1 MIKRVTFVNNLKHS
15 KLFNIITAHPWCDDH
30 STSINAY
37 EVWRAREGVQVFRI
51 EFQTH
56 IHLDWVRIK
65 FLSFIYI
72 YIYIKKKLFNVCLLQ
87 KNI

>member
-15 KLFNIITAHPWCDDH
+15 KLFNVTTAHPWYDNH
-30 STSINAY
+30 FTSISAY
-37 EVWRAREGVQVFRI
+37 EVWMAREGVQVFRI

-56 IHLDWVRIK
+56 IHLDWVRVE

-72 YIYIKKKLFNVCLLQ
+72 YILKKKT
-87 KNI
+87 I